1 MVKGGS
7 LGQRVKGELN
17 LRLTHVD
24 QELHG
29 GCEKE
34 VIVGQNRD
42 RITRDRKV
50 GARKWGMVG

>member
-1 MVKGGS
+1 MVS
-7 LGQRVKGELN
+7 LTNSSLKVLN
-17 LRLTHVD
+17 VLFD